1 MLLTRNLKQKRF
13 SKKMSHKYVESFRIK
28 NKIKTQTYRL
38 ILLNI
43 YRIHNTFHVLLL
55 ESYLHRVDNKQVKQ
69 MLQTSKLIDDEIE

>member
-1 MLLTRNLKQKRF
+1 MLSTRNLKQKRF

-55 ESYLHRVDNKQVKQ
+55 KLYLHHASDKQAK
-69 MLQTSKLIDDEIE
+69 